1 MLSGPDALGSIF
13 LALGV
18 QGIDNRGMQQE
29 SGTNAPRQGV
39 EAFSPGAAVVVS
51 LAEPREK
58 YWGVLLSLTVSGMSV
73 RGILLDA
80 FDDFAAQVRAGDRVT
95 PAVLFFP
102 MHRVER
108 MELDAR
114 SGELQSI
121 AERFEAKSGASV
133 ASIFYAAEAR
143 R

>member
-1 MLSGPDALGSIF
+1 
-13 LALGV
+13 
-18 QGIDNRGMQQE
+18 MQQE
-29 SGTNAPRQGV
+29 GGGNTTRSGV

-58 YWGVLLSLTVSGMSV
+58 YWGVLLSLTVAGVSV

-80 FDDFAAQVRAGDRVT
+80 FDDFASQIRAGERVI

-102 MHRVER
+102 MHRLER
-108 MELDAR
+108 IELDAR
-114 SGELQSI
+114 SGELQSM
-121 AERFEAKSGASV
+121 AERFESKSGASV
-133 ASIFYAAEAR
+133 ASIFYAAESR

>member
-1 MLSGPDALGSIF
+1 
-13 LALGV
+13 
-18 QGIDNRGMQQE
+18 MQQDRTVH
-29 SGTNAPRQGV
+29 SRKRGA
-39 EAFSPGAAVVVS
+39 EAFAPGAAIVLS
-51 LAEPREK
+51 LADPREK
-58 YWGVLLSLTVSGMSV
+58 YWGVLLSLTVAGISL

-80 FDDFAAQVRAGDRVT
+80 FDDFTSQLRAGERVT
-95 PAVLFFP
+95 PAVVFLP

-114 SGELQSI
+114 SGELQSM

>member
-1 MLSGPDALGSIF
+1 
-13 LALGV
+13 
-18 QGIDNRGMQQE
+18 MQQQ
-29 SGTNAPRQGV
+29 SSDNANRGV

-51 LAEPREK
+51 LAGPREK
-58 YWGVLLSLTVSGMSV
+58 YFGVLLSLTVAGVSV

-80 FDDFAAQVRAGDRVT
+80 FDDFSAQVRAGERVT

-114 SGELQSI
+114 SGELQSM
-121 AERFEAKSGASV
+121 AERFETKAGASV
-133 ASIFYAAEAR
+133 ASIFYAAETR